1 MAEDHVTLALQ
12 PVKAVRVEQNFA
24 GHFPI
29 AEILLRRRLSDEM
42 TFSFEGIGF
51 VVQGSA
57 RSESSKDQDI
67 VADMYVDD
75 RLVETIELP
84 TNITRRRYTP
94 FWRYGLQEGKHV
106 VRLKIRNP
114 SADASVSLERAVIY
128 GSKPGRPVV

>member
-57 RSESSKDQDI
+57 RSESAKDQEI

-75 RLVETIELP
+75 RRVETIGFPP
-84 TNITRRRYTP
+84 TSRAGDSRRSGDTDSR
-94 FWRYGLQEGKHV
+94 GKHT